1 MARHRGNSN
10 DHEPGG
16 DPSWLGGKDRG
27 PDPQSSNGW
36 SSDFA
41 PQRSQRPYSDFGD
54 QPAPS
59 ADSPAQDADSM
70 APRFGESGGRSVSRQ
85 DSAQWTSDFSSSR
98 RGGRAGGGR
107 SSRSVKAQVTG
118 LLGSVVGLIV
128 FAVFAYRA
136 GMDMWWVLLVVG
148 VPLISRGTRILRRS
162 RHG

>member
-1 MARHRGNSN
+1 MARHWGNRN

-27 PDPQSSNGW
+27 PDPRSSSGW

-41 PQRSQRPYSDFGD
+41 PQRPSSDFDD

-70 APRFGESGGRSVSRQ
+70 APRFGESGERSVSRQ

-98 RGGRAGGGR
+98 RGGRDGGGR

-136 GMDMWWVLLVVG
+136 GMDMWWALLVVG
-148 VPLISRGTRILRRS
+148 VPLINRGARILRRS
-162 RHG
+162 MHG